1 MARLTFKKE
10 TTPAHSLELHLGV
23 NRLGRREDN
32 DFQIDDPT
40 VSSVH
45 CELRVNGDSSAI
57 VVRDLGSSNGT
68 FIDGR
73 QIREDVL
80 NVGQTLTLGDVELT
94 LEPTAEITISIP
106 KVEEL
111 RVEAPPAV
119 LQDGAVACMNHAS
132 VPAVQQCTHCKRVFC
147 NDCIHHLRRAGGSY
161 LDLCPVC
168 SHRCE
173 LLPGAMKPRKRS
185 FFSRLQDTLKFSTRR

>member
-10 TTPAHSLELHLGV
+10 TTPAHSLELRPGV
-23 NRLGRREDN
+23 NRLGRRSDN

-45 CELRVNGDSSAI
+45 CELRVNGDSI

-68 FIDGR
+68 FINGQ
-73 QIREDVL
+73 QIRE
-80 NVGQTLTLGDVELT
+80 GTLGLGETLALGEVELT
-94 LEPTAEITISIP
+94 LQPTEMSVSIP
-106 KVEEL
+106 KWEEPKVETVL
-111 RVEAPPAV
+111 KLANGSEAC
-119 LQDGAVACMNHAS
+119 LNHPL
-132 VPAVQQCTHCKRVFC
+132 VPAVQRCTHCKRVFC
-147 NDCIHHLRRAGGSY
+147 NTCIHHLRRAGGNV

-173 LLPGAMKPRKRS
+173 LLPGMVKPRKRS
-185 FFSRLQDTLKFSTRR
+185 LFARLQETLKFSMKR

>member
-1 MARLTFKKE
+1 MARLTLKKE
-10 TTPAHSLELHLGV
+10 ANPSQSLELHPGI

-45 CELRVNGDSSAI
+45 CEIRVNGESI

-68 FIDGR
+68 FINGQ
-73 QIREDVL
+73 QIRE
-80 NVGQTLTLGDVELT
+80 GTLALGETLALGDVELT
-94 LEPTAEITISIP
+94 LEPTEISVSIP
-106 KVEEL
+106 KWEEPKG
-111 RVEAPPAV
+111 EAAPAA
-119 LQDGAVACMNHAS
+119 LADGSQACMNHPL
-132 VPAVQQCTHCKRVFC
+132 VPAMQHCTHCQRVFC
-147 NDCIHHLRRAGGSY
+147 NTCVHHLRRAGGNV

-173 LLPGAMKPRKRS
+173 LLPGAVKPRKRS
-185 FFSRLQDTLKFSTRR
+185 LFARLQETLKFSLGR

>member
-10 TTPAHSLELHLGV
+10 ATPAHSLELRPGV
-23 NRLGRREDN
+23 NRLGRRPDN

-45 CELRVNGDSSAI
+45 CELRVNGDSI

-68 FIDGR
+68 FING
-73 QIREDVL
+73 QQVRE
-80 NVGQTLTLGDVELT
+80 GTLGLGETLALGEVELT
-94 LEPTAEITISIP
+94 LQPTEVSVSIP
-106 KVEEL
+106 KWEEPTVESKPKL
-111 RVEAPPAV
+111 ADGSEAC
-119 LQDGAVACMNHAS
+119 LNHPL
-132 VPAVQQCTHCKRVFC
+132 VPAMQRCTHCNRVFC
-147 NDCIHHLRRAGGSY
+147 NTCIHHLRRAGGNV

-173 LLPGAMKPRKRS
+173 LLPGAVKPRKRS
-185 FFSRLQDTLKFSTRR
+185 LFARLQETLKFSMKR

>member
-10 TTPAHSLELHLGV
+10 TTPAHSLELRPGV
-23 NRLGRREDN
+23 NRLGRRSDN

-45 CELRVNGDSSAI
+45 CELRVNGDSI

-68 FIDGR
+68 FING
-73 QIREDVL
+73 QQVRE
-80 NVGQTLTLGDVELT
+80 GTLGLGETLALGEVELT
-94 LEPTAEITISIP
+94 LVPTEVSVSIPTWEEP
-106 KVEEL
+106 KVESK
-111 RVEAPPAV
+111 PA
-119 LQDGAVACMNHAS
+119 LADGSAACLNHPL
-132 VPAVQQCTHCKRVFC
+132 VPAMQRCTHCQRVFC
-147 NDCIHHLRRAGGSY
+147 NTCIHHLRRAGGKT

-173 LLPGAMKPRKRS
+173 SLPGAVKPRKRS
-185 FFSRLQDTLKFSTRR
+185 LFARLQETLKFSMKR

>member
-1 MARLTFKKE
+1 MPRLTFKRE
-10 TTPAHSLELHLGV
+10 TTPAQSLELHAGV

-40 VSSVH
+40 VSSIH
-45 CELRVNGDSSAI
+45 CEIRVNGESI

-68 FIDGR
+68 FINGQ
-73 QIREDVL
+73 QIREQTITL
-80 NVGQTLTLGDVELT
+80 GQTLALGDVELT
-94 LEPTAEITISIP
+94 LEPTEMVVSIP
-106 KVEEL
+106 KWEEPKA
-111 RVEAPPAV
+111 EAAPTLPDGSEACLNHPGTPAM
-119 LQDGAVACMNHAS
+119 QK
-132 VPAVQQCTHCKRVFC
+132 CTHCQRVFC
-147 NDCIHHLRRAGGSY
+147 NACVHHLRRAGGKF

-185 FFSRLQDTLKFSTRR
+185 LFSRLQETLKFTLKR